1 MTPTQ
6 ILARGGLLS
15 SLLSLGACA
24 PINTAVPGQLPL
36 KTPVQTVLEL
46 QPDSLAKPAPTARV
60 EARVEPVANAAN
72 AAAPPP
78 APRAEAPAE
87 PRFDLIVNSAPAR
100 DVFLALAS
108 DGRYNV
114 LVHPDLAG
122 QISVTLRRVTMREA
136 MEALRDVYGY
146 DFKVEGRRITVFPP
160 TMQSRVFV
168 VNYLH
173 SQRSGRSDVR
183 VSSGAAPANN
193 SNTSSGGNSTG
204 NTGGSS
210 QSQPDSSQI
219 TTQSRND
226 LWAELGESVRAM
238 VGTAGGRSVIVSP
251 QSGLLAVR
259 AMPDELRQVE
269 AMLSAARMAV
279 ERQVMLDVKIVQV
292 ELREGFQ
299 SGIDWSILRG
309 RGAAGSLNGNATNA
323 LLSNA
328 NGLPTLASG
337 LSTATDALSGP
348 LGGNGLFG
356 LSLAGNGFQA
366 VMGFLETHGEVQTL
380 SSPRLA
386 TLNNQKAVLK
396 VGIDDYFVTN
406 VSGGTTGTGN
416 TTSTTGNTTT
426 MPTLTL
432 TPFFSGIALDVTP
445 QIDEGHMIT
454 LHVHPS
460 VSSVTERNKQ
470 VDLGTMGAYKLPLA
484 SSSINETDTIVRIP
498 DGQIVAIGG
507 LMQTETVRQTSGLPG
522 SGANAV
528 TASVLGNRANTGKK
542 KELVVLIKP
551 SIIRSS
557 EDWQAQTQAA
567 WASLADTDT
576 PVRVIRVDGHGSSQS
591 TGKPGAAAAVGQPMG
606 GPAAAPAATPAAT
619 PATSPA
625 NWPATAPATAPKAG
639 TKVERQTPPA
649 TATTDATTQLAAAAP
664 GVGGAPWPVGTTG
677 GRPQIRLYRLRA
689 GAYGA
694 DLPDAASSSDA
705 TTVASAGKV
714 RRSAAPRAFAERA
727 PAKQTGA
734 RQVASLHPR

>member
-24 PINTAVPGQLPL
+24 PINTAVPGALPL

-46 QPDSLAKPAPTARV
+46 QPDSLVKPAPTTRV

-72 AAAPPP
+72 AAAAPT
-78 APRAEAPAE
+78 PRAEPPAE

-193 SNTSSGGNSTG
+193 SSGTNGGNSSG
-204 NTGGSS
+204 SNGGGGTS

-309 RGAAGSLNGNATNA
+309 RGAAGSLNGNATNV

-591 TGKPGAAAAVGQPMG
+591 TGKPMSSPAVAPVV
-606 GPAAAPAATPAAT
+606 APAIA
-619 PATSPA
+619 PATLPTTLPTTSP
-625 NWPATAPATAPKAG
+625 TTSPATAPKAG
-639 TKVERQTPPA
+639 TKVELQTPPA
-649 TATTDATTQLAAAAP
+649 TATTDATTHLAAAAP
-664 GVGGAPWPVGTTG
+664 SAGGTPWPVGTTG
-677 GRPQIRLYRLRA
+677 GRPNIRLYRLRA

-694 DLPDAASSSDA
+694 DLPDPLPAVATATAAHH
-705 TTVASAGKV
+705 
-714 RRSAAPRAFAERA
+714 AAVKGRRA
-727 PAKQTGA
+727 PAPRTAVAPAPTGQPSA
-734 RQVASLHPR
+734 RQLASLSPR